1 MEAPYDVAIYARKSK
16 FTGKGESIEN
26 QTEMCK
32 QYIRMH
38 YPEVSDDR
46 IITYEDEGYSGK
58 SIKRPQF
65 TLMMR
70 DCRQHKFKT
79 IVCYRFDRISRNIK
93 DFADLIQELDN
104 LQISFISIKEN
115 FDTASPMGRAMMYI
129 SSVFS
134 QLERETIAER
144 IKDNMCE
151 LAKSGRWLGGVA
163 PTGYRSSEIVGSVAA
178 DGKIRK
184 AFKLEVIEGE
194 ADIVKM
200 IFQTFIETG
209 SLTKTEEYLREHG
222 IKTKNGREFRRFSIR
237 NILCNPVYL
246 KADEKAWEYFR
257 SLDVNVYAQR
267 MDFDGHRGIMAYGKT
282 KQMPGQMNHIK
293 DIGEWIITVGKHE
306 GLISGD
312 KWTLVQKMLE
322 VNRSKSC
329 RKPRS
334 NVALLSG
341 LLFCGKCGS
350 YMRPKLSGRYNE
362 NGERIYDYLCE
373 TREKTKGT
381 ECQMK
386 RINGNELDFSICE
399 RVKSMAGDPERFS
412 YFLDKV
418 RERINSAEDDDY
430 MQVYSL
436 RARENEIERKINILV
451 DALAVSEK
459 SSAFAYYSD
468 KINSLANEKTAIKA
482 KIEEKESSRDAEPL
496 SGDELKKTEKELT
509 DFSFAFDTMYLKEKR
524 KALVGIIEKVI
535 WEGESIHAYLS
546 GESEVW

>member
-1 MEAPYDVAIYARKSK
+1 MEAPYDVAVYARKSK

-178 DGKIRK
+178 DGKTRK

-209 SLTKTEEYLREHG
+209 SLTKTEEYLGEHG

-257 SLDVNVYAQR
+257 LLDVNVYAQR
-267 MDFDGHRGIMAYGKT
+267 TDFDGLHGIMAYGKT
-282 KQMPGQMNHIK
+282 MQTPGQMNHIK
-293 DIGEWIITVGKHE
+293 DIDEWIITVGKHE

-312 KWTLVQKMLE
+312 EWTLVQKMLE
-322 VNRSKSC
+322 VNRSKFC

-350 YMRPKLSGRYNE
+350 YMRPKLSGRYNK

-399 RVKSMAGDPERFS
+399 RVKSMAEDPESFS

-418 RERINSAEDDDY
+418 RERINSAEDDNY
-430 MQVYSL
+430 RQICSL
-436 RARENEIERKINILV
+436 RARENEIKRKINTLV

-468 KINSLANEKTAIKA
+468 KINSLANEKTTIKA

-496 SGDELKKTEKELT
+496 SGGEIEKAEKELMY
-509 DFSFAFDTMYLKEKR
+509 FSSAFDTMDLKEKR
-524 KALVGIIEKVI
+524 KALVGIIEKVM
-535 WEGESIHAYLS
+535 WEGESMHVYLS
-546 GESEVW
+546 GESEV

>member
-1 MEAPYDVAIYARKSK
+1 MEALYDVAIYARKSK

-436 RARENEIERKINILV
+436 RARENEIERKMNILV

-509 DFSFAFDTMYLKEKR
+509 DFSFVFDTMYLKEKR